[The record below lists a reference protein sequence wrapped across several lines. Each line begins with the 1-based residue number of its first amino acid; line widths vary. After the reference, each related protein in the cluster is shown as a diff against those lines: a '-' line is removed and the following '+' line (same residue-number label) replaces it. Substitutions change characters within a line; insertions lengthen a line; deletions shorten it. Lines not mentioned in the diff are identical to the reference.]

1 MKKIFKKSDK
11 NIIFIMACILTV
23 HAVIWL
29 FTGTSPFSENPY
41 NSYMLQAQSW
51 KNGSLD
57 LGVNYEHLEIA
68 VFNGKYFISFPPFPS
83 MVYFPFV
90 LFGIPLSEGL
100 IALLFAFAGGIFT
113 YKIFKSQNI
122 ADNVSI
128 LLTVLCVCGSNLL
141 FVSTNAWVWFIA
153 QNMCFALTAG
163 AIYYAIK
170 NKGGISFTLLA
181 CAVGCRPFQI
191 LYFPVICMIL
201 MNQNDRSIKV
211 FFRKYYWFAGAALIG
226 IFYMWLNYMRFG
238 NVFEFG
244 HNYLPEFTESKY
256 GQFNIKYL
264 KNNLLSLIRLPEFNA
279 DGTMVF
285 PQFDGINIFLV
296 SPVFALMLY
305 SFFRDIKNGCLIKTA
320 AILTILTEII
330 CITMHKTMG
339 GWHFGNRYI
348 NDCLPMAILILSL
361 SYKNNTVSKPLI
373 IVTIAGVLINTA
385 GTVACYLS

>member
-1 MKKIFKKSDK
+1 MKKSD
-11 NIIFIMACILTV
+11 NNLIFIMACILTV

-29 FTGTSPFSENPY
+29 FTGNSPFSANPY
-41 NSYMLQAQSW
+41 NSYMLQAQAW
-51 KNGSLD
+51 KKGSLD
-57 LGVNYEHLEIA
+57 LGINYEHLEIA
-68 VFNGKYFISFPPFPS
+68 LFNGKYFISFPPFPS

-90 LFGIPLSEGL
+90 LLSIPLNEGL

-113 YKIFKSQNI
+113 YKILKSRGI
-122 ADNVSI
+122 AGNVST
-128 LLTVLCVCGSNLL
+128 LLTILCVCGSNLL

-153 QNMCFALTAG
+153 QNMCFALTTG
-163 AIYYAIK
+163 AIYYAIN

-191 LYFPVICMIL
+191 LYFPVLCMIL
-201 MNQNDRSIKV
+201 MKQNDRSIKL

-238 NVFEFG
+238 DIFEFG
-244 HNYLPEFTESKY
+244 HNYLPEFTESQY

-264 KNNLLSLIRLPEFNA
+264 KNNLWSLIRLPEFNEN
-279 DGTMVF
+279 GTMVF

-361 SYKNNTVSKPLI
+361 SYKNNTVSKSLI